1 VCRPCPR
8 PHPRDGHAARDH
20 PRGSPRRGPHGAHSV
35 RVHPRPV
42 RSAPVADR
50 YCELRSTGR
59 GPRRSH
65 GHSNYSGPFRR
76 SPCSPFHRGRCTADN
91 RRTALTTDQDH
102 KPLVLHAP
110 TDAEVLNEES
120 INPFE
125 NSSFDSAS
133 RQTVDR
139 WIQAKTK
146 PLLLAYFM

>member
-1 VCRPCPR
+1 M
-8 PHPRDGHAARDH
+8 
-20 PRGSPRRGPHGAHSV
+20 
-35 RVHPRPV
+35 
-42 RSAPVADR
+42 SAPRSQTPSLAFTSLREVRLPLCPGFPGRLTTLQASLDVADR
-50 YCELRSTGR
+50 PLAPPRFDAGISTDA
-59 GPRRSH
+59 
-65 GHSNYSGPFRR
+65 GPFRR